1 MTGRITEGMLS
12 RQLLTDLRAST
23 GRIASA
29 QRDLASGVRLHNPSD
44 DPLAAHSALRLR
56 GELEGLISD
65 QSSVSDA
72 KGWVEATDIALGSL
86 TEVVH
91 RARELALQASNG
103 TMSEADRKATAAEV
117 NQLISM
123 VKAAANATYGGRYVM
138 AGSDTDAPPYAMGAS
153 DLYAGNDDAIARSIG
168 PGVSLTINVTAD
180 TVLGEGDFN
189 DPADTGLLASLRKLA
204 YDLENPAGA
213 PADLGSADIRRLDE
227 NLRAI
232 TSMRGNVGALANRI
246 EAAGLRLRQSEEAT
260 TSLLSEA
267 EDTDVAKALI
277 DLTTQQS
284 VYQAALRSGSAL
296 VQPSLLDFLR

>member
-1 MTGRITEGMLS
+1 MTGRITEGMMS

-29 QRDLASGVRLHNPSD
+29 QRDLASGRRLHNPSD

-65 QSSVSDA
+65 QGSVSDA
-72 KGWVEATDIALGSL
+72 KGWVETTDIALGSL
-86 TEVVH
+86 TDVVQ

-103 TMSEADRKATAAEV
+103 TNTAADRKAIAAEV

-123 VKAAANATYGGRYVM
+123 AKAAANATYGGRYVM

-153 DLYAGNDDAIARSIG
+153 DAYAGNTDPIARSIG
-168 PGVSLTINVTAD
+168 PGVSLTVNVTAD
-180 TVLGEGDFN
+180 TLLGEGDFT

-204 YDLENPAGA
+204 YDLENVAGT
-213 PADLGSADIRRLDE
+213 PADIGAADIRRLDA
-227 NLRAI
+227 NLAAI
-232 TSMRGNVGALANRI
+232 TSVRGNVGAITNRI
-246 EAAGLRLRQSEEAT
+246 DAAGLRLKQSEEAT

>member
-1 MTGRITEGMLS
+1 MTARITEGMLS

-23 GRIASA
+23 GRIAAA

-56 GELEGLISD
+56 GELEGLRSD

-72 KGWVEATDIALGSL
+72 KGWVETTDVALNSL
-86 TEVVH
+86 TEVVQ

-103 TMSEADRKATAAEV
+103 TVSVADRKAIAAEV
-117 NQLISM
+117 NQLIDM
-123 VKAAANATYGGRYVM
+123 AKAAGNATYGGRYVL
-138 AGSDTDAPPYAMGAS
+138 AGSDTDAPPYAMGPS
-153 DLYAGNDDAIARSIG
+153 DAYAGNNDALARTIG
-168 PGVSLTINVTAD
+168 PGVSLQVNITGD
-180 TVLGEGDFN
+180 TVLGEGDFT

-204 YDLENPAGA
+204 YDLENPAGT
-213 PADLGSADIRRLDE
+213 PADLATADLRRLDE
-227 NLRAI
+227 NLKSI
-232 TSMRGNVGALANRI
+232 TSARGMVGALANRI
-246 EAAGLRLRQSEEAT
+246 DAAGLRLRQSAEAT
-260 TSLLSEA
+260 TKLLSEA